1 VRRKTIERQTRIE
14 TGVSLVEMLVATLV
28 LTLVGSVALV
38 TFRAARHSQT
48 VADAR
53 VELQQSLRVGLD
65 RIITDLGAAGLA
77 VHPDDRSLT
86 PDEAIEAAWGG
97 AVIFRGDMDGYA
109 SRSSVP
115 EESLGG
121 TAPYLN
127 VTTGNDEIVGYV
139 LGRSDGSSPE
149 TIEFQADVRGVPRD
163 GEIENVS
170 IGGVAMAHGAPPYT
184 LYRLS
189 VRPDS
194 SRTSRTPVADNIR
207 SLRLTYFDGAG
218 SIVDPPGGGDEP
230 LARQTRASI
239 RRIRIELEGLTRE
252 GDPRWR
258 DHNDPNPRTR
268 GHRKLRLSVDVVPR
282 NLGLVGR
289 ADTVPGVL

>member
-1 VRRKTIERQTRIE
+1 
-14 TGVSLVEMLVATLV
+14 MLVVTLV
-28 LTLVGSVALV
+28 LAIVGSAALV
-38 TFRAARHSQT
+38 TFRAARRSQT

-65 RIITDLGAAGLA
+65 RIIADLGAAGLA
-77 VHPDDRSLT
+77 VHPDDRLLT
-86 PDEAIEAAWGG
+86 PDEGVEAAWAG
-97 AVIFRGDMDGYA
+97 AIVFRGDVDGYA
-109 SRSSVP
+109 SRSSDP
-115 EESLGG
+115 EESLAGA
-121 TAPYLN
+121 APYLN

-163 GEIENVS
+163 GLVETVS
-170 IGGVAMAHGAPPYT
+170 IGAVAMAHAAPPYT

-207 SLRLTYFDGAG
+207 SLRFTYFDGAG
-218 SIVDPPGGGDEP
+218 SIVDPPGGNDEP
-230 LARQTRASI
+230 LARKTRASI
-239 RRIRIELEGLTRE
+239 RRIRIELEGLTRR

-258 DHNDPNPRTR
+258 DRNDPNPATR
-268 GHRKLRLSVDVVPR
+268 RHRKLRLSVDVVPR

-289 ADTVPGVL
+289 ADPDPGVF